1 MSRLLCFRVR
11 AGTHGQHVW
20 GRAVLTLAALGV
32 VCTQA
37 EEARLTSVTAGS
49 VHMEFAATLTSH
61 QSQRRVCVTVAHAT
75 MLGAVR
81 VTVTCWGTGS

>member
-11 AGTHGQHVW
+11 ASTQGQRGW
-20 GRAVLTLAALGV
+20 GRGVLTLAALGV

-49 VHMEFAATLTSH
+49 IHMEFAATLTSH
-61 QSQRRVCVTVAHAT
+61 QSQRRVRVTVAHPT
-75 MLGAVR
+75 MLGAFW
-81 VTVTCWGTGS
+81 VTVTCWGTES